1 MIGQVVCMANLGDA
15 LRRAGVTR
23 AAVAAE
29 VGLTPQA
36 VGRMVYGTLALRPD
50 VFAVARRMIR
60 EAQASQALD
69 VAADLAGAGDVAG
82 AGAALR
88 RARELVG

>member
-1 MIGQVVCMANLGDA
+1 MANLGKD
-15 LRRAGVTR
+15 LRRAGVPQ
-23 AAVAAE
+23 AAVARE

-36 VGRMVYGTLALRPD
+36 VGRMLSGSLTLRPD
-50 VFAVARRMIR
+50 VFAAARRLIR

-69 VAADLAGAGDVAG
+69 VAADLAATGDVTG

-88 RARELVG
+88 RARDLVG